1 MLVYIHGAKCVGIEA
16 VPIVIEVEIGLGIG
30 IHLVGLADAAV
41 KESLLRTVTAL
52 QAKGFHIPGKKIV
65 INLAPADMHKQG
77 SGYDV
82 PIALGIIAA
91 SDQRNL
97 PGLEKYLIM
106 GELGL
111 DGSIRPVSGV
121 LPMVELARRCGF
133 KGCIFPEESA
143 LEAVDYDD
151 TLLYG
156 VRTLDD
162 VLQILEEV
170 EDVSHLLI
178 WNTERYR
185 QALSEASVRR
195 ERNYM
200 DFADIIGQEGAKR
213 GLEIASAGHHN
224 AILIGAPGAGKS
236 SLAKALAG
244 ILPPM
249 SLEESAITSKIYS
262 VAGKSA
268 GGVGLMRT
276 RPFRAP
282 HISASKP
289 ALLGGGS
296 GENILPGEVS
306 LASNGVLFLDEF
318 CEAPKSILESLRAPL
333 EDRKVTISRLKAK
346 IEYPASF
353 MLIAASNPC
362 PCGYYGEGDRCTCT
376 VGQRASYLQKLSGPI
391 MDRIDIQLLVHP
403 VDTTALVRGRK
414 AEPSEAIAARVLKA
428 REIQRERFRGSG
440 IFTNS
445 EMNSSQLERFCPLSE
460 PCKDLLEKLIDRLG
474 LSARAYTR
482 IIKIARTIADLS
494 GEANIQPCHLSEAA
508 SYRFLDRR
516 NILDL

>member
-1 MLVYIHGAKCVGIEA
+1 
-16 VPIVIEVEIGLGIG
+16 
-30 IHLVGLADAAV
+30 
-41 KESLLRTVTAL
+41 
-52 QAKGFHIPGKKIV
+52 
-65 INLAPADMHKQG
+65 
-77 SGYDV
+77 
-82 PIALGIIAA
+82 
-91 SDQRNL
+91 
-97 PGLEKYLIM
+97 M